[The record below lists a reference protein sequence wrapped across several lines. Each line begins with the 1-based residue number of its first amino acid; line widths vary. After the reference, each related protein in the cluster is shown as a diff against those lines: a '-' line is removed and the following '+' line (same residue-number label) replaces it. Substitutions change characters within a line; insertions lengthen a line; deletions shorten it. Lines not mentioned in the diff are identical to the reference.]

1 MTAVHLPAIVGIRP
15 EGWVPAIGLLE
26 GAAMAAV
33 AATPPKRGP
42 GQPRKWDEP
51 TVALRLRLPES
62 LHAALVQ
69 AASEHGRSLNDEV
82 LARCRDAG

>member
-1 MTAVHLPAIVGIRP
+1 MATQPTAP
-15 EGWVPAIGLLE
+15 E
-26 GAAMAAV
+26 
-33 AATPPKRGP
+33 PPRRGR

-51 TVALRLRLPES
+51 TVGLRLRLPES

-69 AASEHGRSLNDEV
+69 AAAEHGRSLNDEV